1 MAPSKE
7 TAFSR
12 LYRSQLTQEINSLPN
27 WPTPYIELHSFIFK
41 SPPTDSQVTQMDP
54 IRRLLLLFRRR
65 SERQQSKTVSIN
77 SKVRVVPLATLFVY
91 M

>member
-27 WPTPYIELHSFIFK
+27 WPTPYKELHSFILK